1 MDEQYFQ
8 DLLSAYLD
16 NELTP
21 EQKAAMDQ
29 YLAGSPEAREQLAR
43 LDQLNRLVE
52 DHSEL
57 DGEAYWEESAG
68 KIEQRLGIADTRV
81 TAIEPER
88 RKRSG
93 LWWKVTSVA
102 ASVAI
107 LVFIGL
113 HQTDIMGPG
122 GSKEADESKSV
133 NRVSSLPPAPM
144 DSNRQDV
151 HHAEVSTSATREPSY
166 MAVPTPVK
174 PKQQAVGGTTAKPD
188 TTSGVVRASKDE
200 LARVMVGNENMRAT
214 VDLATKSDT
223 QYEVKPTPRETPSVK
238 AKPEP
243 ATSASLPAP
252 SARVQSEEASDD
264 EVSASKEVEVTAD
277 KGIATQSDKP
287 EPEEVNFSLVSGEAE
302 LARWRLVR
310 DSLVDQLTTTKDK
323 KAKRRIPGDVA
334 VTSLQATPPDS
345 ATSRGREELEGRLAD
360 AWYNVLTWSRD
371 SSEMAQGKEFLRRL
385 AADSSSTNRGKAKGY
400 LDELRP

>member
-1 MDEQYFQ
+1 
-8 DLLSAYLD
+8 
-16 NELTP
+16 
-21 EQKAAMDQ
+21 
-29 YLAGSPEAREQLAR
+29 
-43 LDQLNRLVE
+43 
-52 DHSEL
+52 
-57 DGEAYWEESAG
+57 
-68 KIEQRLGIADTRV
+68 
-81 TAIEPER
+81 
-88 RKRSG
+88 
-93 LWWKVTSVA
+93 
-102 ASVAI
+102 
-107 LVFIGL
+107 
-113 HQTDIMGPG
+113 
-122 GSKEADESKSV
+122 
-133 NRVSSLPPAPM
+133 
-144 DSNRQDV
+144 
-151 HHAEVSTSATREPSY
+151 

-252 SARVQSEEASDD
+252 SPRKQSVAAPARVQSEEASDD

-287 EPEEVNFSLVSGEAE
+287 EPEEVNFSLMSGEAE